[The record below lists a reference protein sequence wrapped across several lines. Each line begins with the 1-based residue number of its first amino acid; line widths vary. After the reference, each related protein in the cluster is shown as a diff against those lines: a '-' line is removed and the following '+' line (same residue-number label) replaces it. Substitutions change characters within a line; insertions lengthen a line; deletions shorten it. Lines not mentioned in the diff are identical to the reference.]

1 MNEWKPY
8 FFLQCGHCGKTHPN
22 ASEFHRHSAMSHGN
36 KIPDLVKDQAAEAE
50 FEALKGLVE
59 ANLEIEYQA
68 SNTSAGKTQ
77 YLTLLNNFFF

>member
-1 MNEWKPY
+1 
-8 FFLQCGHCGKTHPN
+8 
-22 ASEFHRHSAMSHGN
+22 MSHGN

-77 YLTLLNNFFF
+77 YPTLLNNLFYQPLAAWS